1 MLITLR
7 PSIYFGNVEIKNIE
21 KKYWYWNSDE
31 SKLEKKSKEDTET
44 TFLVFVLLILHPSIH
59 AYIHTHSVDLRQFV
73 THYDCFEQ
81 TGKVGHWIRA
91 NWSYTWGTLQYNFAR
106 GYIFYIFCAL
116 LITGIN
122 LIHYHR
128 TTLALD
134 SETAIRGVL
143 RTPFLEISQNSL

>member
-7 PSIYFGNVEIKNIE
+7 PSFSFVNVEIKNIE
-21 KKYWYWNSDE
+21 KKYWYWNLDE

-44 TFLVFVLLILHPSIH
+44 TFSVFVLLILNPSIH
-59 AYIHTHSVDLRQFV
+59 AYIHTHSVNLQQFA
-73 THYDCFEQ
+73 TNYDCFEQ
-81 TGKVGHWIRA
+81 TGKVGHWIRV

-106 GYIFYIFCAL
+106 GYFFYIFCAL

-128 TTLALD
+128 TTLVLD